1 MKEAL
6 DARPVDAVLPQV
18 RLLVERYRARCLW
31 FLEADYYPRTR
42 AEVLR
47 VLEYLERY
55 GDRDAFSAAAS
66 IRQWLSPTSSDRSA
80 GF

>member
-1 MKEAL
+1 MTQGVE
-6 DARPVDAVLPQV
+6 ARPLDVVLPQV
-18 RLLVERYRARCLW
+18 RTLVDRYRARCLW

>member
-6 DARPVDAVLPQV
+6 DARSVDAVLPHV
-18 RLLVERYRARCLW
+18 KTLVERYRGRCLW
-31 FLEADYYPRTR
+31 FLEADYYPGTR

-47 VLEYLERY
+47 VLSYLERY
-55 GDRDAFSAAAS
+55 GDRDAFSAAGS
-66 IRQWLSPTSSDRSA
+66 IRQWLSPNSSDTSA